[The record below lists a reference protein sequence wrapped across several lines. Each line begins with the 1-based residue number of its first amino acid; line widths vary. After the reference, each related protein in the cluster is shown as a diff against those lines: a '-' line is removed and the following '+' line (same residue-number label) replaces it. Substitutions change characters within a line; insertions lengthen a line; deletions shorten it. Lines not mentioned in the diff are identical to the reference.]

1 MSARQQQRVFVLRLA
16 AKPGSDAIR
25 ALRALLKLAL
35 RKYQLRCTATE
46 EIASGGSEAP
56 HA

>member
-1 MSARQQQRVFVLRLA
+1 MSARRQQRVFVLRLA

-25 ALRALLKLAL
+25 ALG
-35 RKYQLRCTATE
+35 KYQLRCISIE
-46 EIASGGSEAP
+46 EIPADEAP